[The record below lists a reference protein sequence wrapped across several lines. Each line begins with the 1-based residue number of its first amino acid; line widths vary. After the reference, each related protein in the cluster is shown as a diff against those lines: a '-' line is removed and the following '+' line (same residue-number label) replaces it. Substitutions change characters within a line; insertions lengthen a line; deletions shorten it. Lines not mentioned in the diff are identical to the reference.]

1 MEGVLR
7 VQKFYRCL
15 LSGMTDRTAL
25 RKKWRWGCAKERWG
39 GSTYRGTGQR
49 GKKGL
54 KNHYVFRDGKDMSW
68 CGMEGSNRWK
78 VFTVRG

>member
-1 MEGVLR
+1 MEVGLGKREMGWQYV
-7 VQKFYRCL
+7 
-15 LSGMTDRTAL
+15 
-25 RKKWRWGCAKERWG
+25 
-39 GSTYRGTGQR
+39 RGTGQR
-49 GKKGL
+49 RKKGL